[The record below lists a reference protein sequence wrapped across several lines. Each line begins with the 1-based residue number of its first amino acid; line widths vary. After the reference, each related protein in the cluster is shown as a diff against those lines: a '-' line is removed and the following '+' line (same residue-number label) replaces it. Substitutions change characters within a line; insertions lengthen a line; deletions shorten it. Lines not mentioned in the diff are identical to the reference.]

1 MEKRVKGIDIL
12 IDKLTNSIEN
22 SISGDSFKTDV
33 LPLTKDDLKNFKK
46 SDWVF
51 DWKKE
56 CLESGRQLFKLVIK
70 DNPKIIQ
77 GLVSIEDRGDHVFMH
92 LIESVKFNKGT
103 KKLYIGVPGNLVA
116 FVCKISFEKGYGGF
130 VSFESKTKLIE
141 HYKKSL
147 GAFAIGGKMMA
158 INSLSSL
165 RLIEKYF
172 PKN

>member
-1 MEKRVKGIDIL
+1 MENRVKGIDIV
-12 IDKLTNSIEN
+12 IDELTNSIEN
-22 SISGDSFKTDV
+22 SISKDSFKTEV
-33 LPLTKDDLKNFKK
+33 LSLTKDDLKNIKK
-46 SDWVF
+46 PDWIF
-51 DWKKE
+51 NWKSEWADSTRK
-56 CLESGRQLFKLVIK
+56 LFKLVIK